1 MLMLRSLR
9 NLLPFLLASLGFT
22 LITLVL
28 NMPLFEWQVSEIV
41 TDLPPEV
48 HINPAWTTKL
58 GDSVESGSY
67 TASDGSYIFHQV
79 LVPKNENSCSPE
91 QLTSVVRRSRSDER
105 LERIAL
111 NVNQRIV
118 LWLTGLTRTGQITI
132 GVLLF
137 LCGIYIWWFTIW
149 YNRSTAEAFTFTIV
163 AVILLGFLINVWRIL
178 VPETGVFVCRPW
190 LHGTVAFN
198 ARLSKVHYETL
209 FVLFAGILLEVGALG
224 VMLRQ
229 IIRTVVERKKTP
241 N

>member
-1 MLMLRSLR
+1 MLQNFRGLV
-9 NLLPFLLASLGFT
+9 PFILASLGFT
-22 LITLVL
+22 LIALAI

-41 TDLPPEV
+41 TDLPSEV
-48 HINPAWTTKL
+48 HINPSWTTKL
-58 GDSVESGSY
+58 GDSLESGSY
-67 TASDGSYIFHQV
+67 NASDGSYIFDQV
-79 LVPKNENSCSPE
+79 LVPKNGNSCSPE
-91 QLTSVVRRSRSDER
+91 QLTSVVRRSRSDEM

-118 LWLTGLTRTGQITI
+118 LWLTGLTRTGQITM

-149 YNRSTAEAFTFTIV
+149 YNRSITEAFIPTVV

-190 LHGTVAFN
+190 LHGTVTFN
-198 ARLSKVHYETL
+198 AKLSKVHYETL
-209 FVLFAGILLEVGALG
+209 VVLLTGILLELGALG

-229 IIRTVVERKKTP
+229 IIKAVVERKTVP